1 MAGGAVGY
9 TLHRTVQDAV
19 GMLGKAHCKFCL
31 VCLPPQPPPRGVCH
45 AARHARRTAAA
56 AVERNA
62 SKQDLG
68 KESLLRRLPAE
79 QWADA
84 SPLPPPRRL
93 AALAAAHIFVS
104 VCDVFCSS

>member
-1 MAGGAVGY
+1 M
-9 TLHRTVQDAV
+9 QDAV

-31 VCLPPQPPPRGVCH
+31 VCLPPPPLRGVYH
-45 AARHARRTAAA
+45 TAARPAVAA
-56 AVERNA
+56 AVGRNA

-84 SPLPPPRRL
+84 AAMAPPPRRR
-93 AALAAAHIFVS
+93 AAWLHWQQPTFL
-104 VCDVFCSS
+104 

>member
-1 MAGGAVGY
+1 MAGGAGC

-31 VCLPPQPPPRGVCH
+31 VCLPPPPRGVCH
-45 AARHARRTAAA
+45 AARRRQGGSGMAAVAA
-56 AVERNA
+56 AVGRNA

-79 QWADA
+79 QWDDA
-84 SPLPPPRRL
+84 ATTPLCRRT
-93 AALAAAHIFVS
+93 AAAACLH
-104 VCDVFCSS
+104 

>member
-1 MAGGAVGY
+1 MAGGAGC

-31 VCLPPQPPPRGVCH
+31 VCLPPPPPPPRGVCH
-45 AARHARRTAAA
+45 AARRARRRVAA

-68 KESLLRRLPAE
+68 KESLLRRLPAG
-79 QWADA
+79 QWDA
-84 SPLPPPRRL
+84 TAPPRCRRRRAARL
-93 AALAAAHIFVS
+93 H
-104 VCDVFCSS
+104 

>member
-1 MAGGAVGY
+1 
-9 TLHRTVQDAV
+9 
-19 GMLGKAHCKFCL
+19 MLA
-31 VCLPPQPPPRGVCH
+31 
-45 AARHARRTAAA
+45 AARRLPCGAAARWDGGGTAAVAA

-84 SPLPPPRRL
+84 TPLPPPRCL

>member
-1 MAGGAVGY
+1 
-9 TLHRTVQDAV
+9 
-19 GMLGKAHCKFCL
+19 MLA
-31 VCLPPQPPPRGVCH
+31 
-45 AARHARRTAAA
+45 AARRLPCGAAAA
-56 AVERNA
+56 AVAAAVGRNA

-84 SPLPPPRRL
+84 AAPPPRHRL
-93 AALAAAHIFVS
+93 PALAAAHIFVS

>member
-1 MAGGAVGY
+1 MGC

-31 VCLPPQPPPRGVCH
+31 VCLPPPPRGVCH
-45 AARHARRTAAA
+45 AARRARRTVAA
-56 AVERNA
+56 AVGRNA

-84 SPLPPPRRL
+84 CL
-93 AALAAAHIFVS
+93 H
-104 VCDVFCSS
+104 

>member
-1 MAGGAVGY
+1 
-9 TLHRTVQDAV
+9 
-19 GMLGKAHCKFCL
+19 ML
-31 VCLPPQPPPRGVCH
+31 
-45 AARHARRTAAA
+45 AAA
-56 AVERNA
+56 AALRLPWGAARPAVGAAVGRNA

-79 QWADA
+79 QWAEA
-84 SPLPPPRRL
+84 ATPPPPRRL